1 MKYHCDVIFIPSVYY
16 DNYVIIYISSSPPL
30 VLNRAQFADF
40 CQLLLFSQ
48 RQVESCSSIM
58 VVVTSLGPPEEGI
71 RHTQEAV
78 ATFVNRSVG
87 STTGIRLER
96 TF

>member
-1 MKYHCDVIFIPSVYY
+1 
-16 DNYVIIYISSSPPL
+16 
-30 VLNRAQFADF
+30 
-40 CQLLLFSQ
+40 
-48 RQVESCSSIM
+48 M

-87 STTGIRLER
+87 PGDWAGCEKEDLVYRCRSQP
-96 TF
+96 